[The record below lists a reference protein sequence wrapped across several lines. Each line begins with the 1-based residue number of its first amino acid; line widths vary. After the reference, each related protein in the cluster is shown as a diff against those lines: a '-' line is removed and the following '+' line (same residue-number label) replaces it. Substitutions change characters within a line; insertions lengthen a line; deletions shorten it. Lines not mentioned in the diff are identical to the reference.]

1 MRYLSLLELK
11 MNWFRKFC
19 AFLQSFYIAEVSHPT
34 INVLQIE
41 NFEDGV
47 LTHLGIK
54 GIDDTALFDYC
65 VSNILTLLKDGFR
78 AESDPWCL
86 NLIFFEFASAQ
97 FKCRIGLQ
105 FLVNVLFAV
114 CAKP

>member
-1 MRYLSLLELK
+1 

-19 AFLQSFYIAEVSHPT
+19 TFFQSLYIAEVSHPA
-34 INVLQIE
+34 INVLQVE
-41 NFEDGV
+41 DFEYWI
-47 LTHLGIK
+47 LAHLGIK
-54 GIDDTALFDYC
+54 GIDDTALFDDC
-65 VSNILTLLKDGFR
+65 ISNILTLLKDGFC
-78 AESDPWCL
+78 AETNPRCL
-86 NLIFFEFASAQ
+86 NLILFEFSSAQ